1 LRFSIIIPTYN
12 RARFLKTTLD
22 SILNQTFTDFEII
35 VVDDGSTDDTESVV
49 SAFSS
54 EKIKYFKKENEER
67 GKARNFG
74 FEKSNGEYINFF
86 DSDDVMYKFHLA
98 SANESINKLSNPEVI
113 CFPFDYLDTSLSIT
127 GTRKGFNSKMN
138 DQIYQKNC
146 VHLNGT
152 FIRKNVLNKENLFIE
167 DPRFRV
173 SEDWYF
179 ILNLALKR
187 TVIGIQKPTSGYVIH
202 NESTMSN
209 FKSNDI
215 LIAWTYFQ
223 NLLNDNISSEQTKFS
238 NLILDFFSMIA
249 LAYAIEGNRVKSFQY
264 LLKICRVNPLA
275 LLSKRTLG
283 TLKNYLHASKRV

>member
-1 LRFSIIIPTYN
+1 MRFSIIIPTYN

-74 FEKSNGEYINFF
+74 FEKSNGENINFF

-173 SEDWYF
+173 SED
-179 ILNLALKR
+179 
-187 TVIGIQKPTSGYVIH
+187 
-202 NESTMSN
+202 
-209 FKSNDI
+209 
-215 LIAWTYFQ
+215 
-223 NLLNDNISSEQTKFS
+223 
-238 NLILDFFSMIA
+238 
-249 LAYAIEGNRVKSFQY
+249 
-264 LLKICRVNPLA
+264 
-275 LLSKRTLG
+275 
-283 TLKNYLHASKRV
+283 